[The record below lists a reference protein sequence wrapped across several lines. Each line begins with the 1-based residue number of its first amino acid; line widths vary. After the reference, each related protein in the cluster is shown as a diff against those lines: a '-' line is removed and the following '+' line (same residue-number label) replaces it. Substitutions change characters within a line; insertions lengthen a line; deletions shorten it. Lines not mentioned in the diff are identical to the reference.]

1 MTTNKAVARPHRETD
16 INTER
21 LGLYQERKSQ
31 QAQSNTDSVV
41 SIDTPEL
48 QIQKP
53 KKLPQLDSATNKVS
67 QVFVTG
73 DKIMVSAPWGGTAA
87 AEIVMFYQADGVW
100 AKYKPLEVRE
110 GWTWESG
117 CLRASR
123 LTFG

>member
-1 MTTNKAVARPHRETD
+1 MTTNKALIRPKREID

-21 LGLYQERKSQ
+21 LSLYQQGKSQ
-31 QAQSNTDSVV
+31 QVHSAVDSM
-41 SIDTPEL
+41 ILTNAPEL

-53 KKLPQLDSATNKVS
+53 KKLPQLDSTSNEAGE
-67 QVFVTG
+67 VFVPG

-87 AEIVMFYQADGVW
+87 AEIVMFYRADGVW

-110 GWTWESG
+110 GWPWESG

-123 LTFG
+123 LTKG